1 MRNLRPILLVED
13 DSVDAMT
20 VKRAFSELKVTNEL
34 VRAINGEAA
43 LNYLREHLDKKPC
56 VILLDLNMPKMNGI
70 EFLKVMKA
78 DDELRPI
85 PVVVL
90 TTSKDDRDKMESF
103 KACVA
108 GYIVKPVDYRKFV
121 EAMKI
126 LNLYWTLSEMP
137 GTPPE
142 NTAAEPQKAACTK
155 NA

>member
-1 MRNLRPILLVED
+1 MRSLKPVLLVED

-20 VKRAFSELKVTNEL
+20 VKRAFGELKVSNEL
-34 VRAINGEAA
+34 VRQINGEEA
-43 LNYLREHLDKKPC
+43 LNYLKTHLDRKPC

-108 GYIVKPVDYRKFV
+108 GYIVKPVDYKKFV
-121 EAMKI
+121 EAMRI
-126 LNLYWTLSEMP
+126 LNLYWTLSEQP
-137 GTPPE
+137 GMLEENE
-142 NTAAEPQKAACTK
+142 NTEKQVAASS
-155 NA
+155 